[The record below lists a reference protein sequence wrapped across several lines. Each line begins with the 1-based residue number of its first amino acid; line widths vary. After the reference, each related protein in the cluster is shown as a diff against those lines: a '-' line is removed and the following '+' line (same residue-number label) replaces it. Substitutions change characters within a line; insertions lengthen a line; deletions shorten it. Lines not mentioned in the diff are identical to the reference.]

1 MEIDV
6 LTLFPRIFEGPLEE
20 SILKR
25 AQQKGIFSVRVHNL
39 RDFTHDKHRV
49 VDDKPYGGGPGMLM
63 KPEPI
68 FEAVEKFRR
77 TESRVVLMTPQGSPL
92 MQARAQEFSGAAH
105 LIIICGHYE
114 GVDERVR
121 AALVNDEVSIGDY
134 VLTNGALAAAVFV
147 DAVVRLLPGAL
158 GNPDSS
164 RFESFGAEDTGAH
177 ADADDGVPRSTYGAG
192 GLLDY
197 PHYTRPAEFMGMAV
211 PEALAGGNHEEVRR
225 WRRRMALKKTLENR
239 PDLLEKIEISDEDR
253 EILAELG
260 WRQR

>member
-25 AQQKGIFSVRVHNL
+25 ARESGAVAVRVHNL

-68 FEAVEKFRR
+68 FEAVEKFCRAD
-77 TESRVVLMTPQGSPL
+77 TCVVLMTPQGDRFT
-92 MQARAQEFSGAAH
+92 QQRAAVFAQKPH
-105 LIIICGHYE
+105 LLVICGHYE

-121 AALVNDEVSIGDY
+121 EALVNEEVSIGDY

-147 DAVVRLLPGAL
+147 DAVVRLLPGVL
-158 GNPDSS
+158 GNEASAPGDS
-164 RFESFGAEDTGAH
+164 F
-177 ADADDGVPRSTYGAG
+177 AG
-192 GLLDY
+192 GLLEG
-197 PHYTRPAEFMGMAV
+197 PQYTRPPEFRGQRVPDVLLSGDHGAV
-211 PEALAGGNHEEVRR
+211 AR
-225 WRRRMALKKTLENR
+225 WRAEQAHKRTRQRR
-239 PDLLEKIEISDEDR
+239 PDLLEGET
-253 EILAELG
+253 L
-260 WRQR
+260 

>member
-25 AQQKGIFSVRVHNL
+25 AQTKGAVTVRVHNL

-68 FEAVEKFRR
+68 FEAVEKFCRAD
-77 TESRVVLMTPQGSPL
+77 SRVILMTPQSAVL
-92 MQARAQEFSGAAH
+92 TQARAQEFSRATH
-105 LIIICGHYE
+105 LVIICGHYE

-121 AALVNDEVSIGDY
+121 EALVDDEVSIGDY

-147 DAVVRLLPGAL
+147 DAVVRLLPGVL
-158 GNPDSS
+158 GDEQSAGDDS
-164 RFESFGAEDTGAH
+164 FAN
-177 ADADDGVPRSTYGAG
+177 
-192 GLLDY
+192 GLLEG
-197 PHYTRPAEFMGMAV
+197 PQYTRPPEFHGMSV
-211 PEALAGGNHEEVRR
+211 PEVLLSGNHEAIAK
-225 WRRRMALKKTLENR
+225 WRNEQAKQRTRKRR
-239 PDLLEKIEISDEDR
+239 PDLLKED
-253 EILAELG
+253 
-260 WRQR
+260 